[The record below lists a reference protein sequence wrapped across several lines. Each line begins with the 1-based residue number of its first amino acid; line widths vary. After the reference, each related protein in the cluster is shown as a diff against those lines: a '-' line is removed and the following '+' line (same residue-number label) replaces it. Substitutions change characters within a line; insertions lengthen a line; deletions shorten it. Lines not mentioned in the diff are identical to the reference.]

1 MKRRDFFKVLLLS
14 SAGLAAPY
22 YLPGLFKKSN
32 YLLQPYENRHTGE
45 CGIFAFNFAEGTY
58 RKALTNFNVH
68 NIFYDQDR
76 REFIGINKYGLQ
88 FLKFK
93 TIQFDGLEHHVLS
106 TPSYPLSGHVAS
118 VPGAEHY
125 YLTASNFLTGKSCVV
140 SLHKSTNSLEHMVDL
155 EASPIEAHDCKFDPQ
170 GKQLLV
176 TCGNR
181 VYAFDPRSGGLSFR
195 QFDLVDADSSLR
207 HFSINE
213 RRELCVQSNIIYKPD
228 YSYAKAQ
235 VLVTGNG
242 GASTALMKEI
252 YSTVADNELLDFEFN
267 ATGDL
272 FAAVHGGSRHIS
284 LWQTFPLKSFKVLTF
299 PEKVIRVFSSPTSQK
314 EFYVLGRESFYSI
327 SLEDFQVRQVEAFQG
342 LLSASYSY
350 SHETLVSI

>member
-93 TIQFDGLEHHVLS
+93 TIQFDGLEHHVLP
-106 TPSYPLSGHVAS
+106 TPSYSLSGHVAS

-125 YLTASNFLTGKSCVV
+125 YLIASNSLTGKTFWRSA
-140 SLHKSTNSLEHMVDL
+140 LSTWIQTSFAKLIKIL
-155 EASPIEAHDCKFDPQ
+155 KASRKT
-170 GKQLLV
+170 GKPWRILLQRL
-176 TCGNR
+176 G
-181 VYAFDPRSGGLSFR
+181 
-195 QFDLVDADSSLR
+195 Q
-207 HFSINE
+207 
-213 RRELCVQSNIIYKPD
+213 
-228 YSYAKAQ
+228 
-235 VLVTGNG
+235 
-242 GASTALMKEI
+242 M
-252 YSTVADNELLDFEFN
+252 
-267 ATGDL
+267 
-272 FAAVHGGSRHIS
+272 
-284 LWQTFPLKSFKVLTF
+284 KVLC
-299 PEKVIRVFSSPTSQK
+299 
-314 EFYVLGRESFYSI
+314 L
-327 SLEDFQVRQVEAFQG
+327 
-342 LLSASYSY
+342 
-350 SHETLVSI
+350 

>member
-93 TIQFDGLEHHVLS
+93 TIQFDGLEHHVLP
-106 TPSYPLSGHVAS
+106 TPSYSLSGHVAS
-118 VPGAEHY
+118 VSEEERY
-125 YLTASNFLTGKSCVV
+125 YLTAFNLLTGKSCIV
-140 SLHKSTNSLEHMVDL
+140 SLHKSTNDFEHAVDL
-155 EASPIEAHDCKFDPQ
+155 EVSPIEVHDCKFDPQ

-181 VYAFDPRSGGLSFR
+181 VYAYDPRSRDLSFR
-195 QFDLVDADSSLR
+195 QFDLVDSDSSLR
-207 HFSINE
+207 HFSVN
-213 RRELCVQSNIIYKPD
+213 RRFELCVQSNIIYKPD
-228 YSYAKAQ
+228 YTYAKAQ
-235 VLVTGNG
+235 VVVATNG
-242 GASTALMKEI
+242 AASTAVMQEI
-252 YSTVADNELLDFEFN
+252 YSAVTDNELLDFEFN
-267 ATGDL
+267 AIGDI

-284 LWQTFPLKSFKVLTF
+284 LWQTSPLRSFKVLTF

-314 EFYVLGRESFYSI
+314 EFMCWDGRAFILSALRILRS
-327 SLEDFQVRQVEAFQG
+327 VRSRPFEAF
-342 LLSASYSY
+342 
-350 SHETLVSI
+350 